1 MPYRACTIEC
11 QNGSGKADIVPHGLE
26 RGSRRSIV
34 SAATRN
40 GVAATTFEE
49 VPMRRKRFAFAAIP
63 AALLALLAALL
74 PAPRGGSL
82 LPIAHAK
89 GVSEATPGSLI
100 TLDDEGKPAGLCPL
114 KHTDVKASISGFL
127 ARVTVTQEF
136 ENPYADKIEA
146 VYTFPLPQ
154 DSAVDDMTILVGDR
168 TIRGKIKEREEA
180 RQIYEAARNAGYVAA
195 LLDQERPNIFTQSV
209 ANIEPGKKVTVT
221 ISYVETLKYEEG
233 SYEFSFPMVVGPRY
247 IPGNATGKSAGG
259 WAPDTDQV
267 RDASRIT
274 PPVTPEGTR
283 AGHDISIAVSV
294 DAGVP
299 IQGLDAKLHDVITER
314 PSPRRAE
321 LRLAKKAVIPNKDF
335 VLNYEVAGKK
345 IEDTILTH
353 FDGKTGFFAMILQP
367 PERVTAEDVTPK
379 ELVFVLDTSGSM
391 SGFPIEKAKE
401 TMNLALEGLY
411 PRDTFNLITF
421 AGDTH
426 VLFPSPVPATPENLR
441 KAQEFLASRQGGG
454 GTEMM
459 RAIRMALDPSDSQEH
474 VRIVCFMTDG
484 YIGNDMAILGEIQKH
499 PNARIFSFGIG
510 NSVNRFLLDKMAEHG
525 RGEVEYVT
533 LQDNGSAA
541 ARRFHERVRNPLLT
555 DISIGWGQLAV
566 SDIYPKRIPDLFSAK
581 PVVLT
586 GRYTS
591 AGRAEIVLRGKMS
604 GRDFER
610 RIPVSFSS
618 SAKEH
623 DVLSKLWARTRID
636 DLMASDYAG
645 IQQGSPKPEVKQ
657 EITQLGIAHRL
668 MTQFTSFV
676 AVEEQFITEG
686 GKPRR
691 VEVPVEMPEGVSYD
705 GVFGA
710 GNERERRNMPV
721 AGLAYKSVARGAA
734 GGFFSTDTAAVI
746 PPIRREQAQVGQA
759 ESLPG
764 SRPVESD
771 ETVRGDR
778 DRRASGGKLHVA
790 LVSVFQRHQ
799 QGNLQLTPQESRFV
813 QSGKVAIEV
822 WLTDATPEVLLQ
834 LRQLGFEQ
842 LEEPKVAKI
851 LTGRIDI
858 AKLLDL
864 ARLSGVRYVNPLTR

>member
-1 MPYRACTIEC
+1 
-11 QNGSGKADIVPHGLE
+11 
-26 RGSRRSIV
+26 
-34 SAATRN
+34 
-40 GVAATTFEE
+40 
-49 VPMRRKRFAFAAIP
+49 MRPINPIKPRRFAFAAIP

-74 PAPRGGSL
+74 PTPRGVDSL
-82 LPIAHAK
+82 LPVAYAK

-100 TLDDEGKPAGLCPL
+100 TLDDDGKPAGLCPL

-146 VYTFPLPQ
+146 VYTFPLPLN
-154 DSAVDDMTILVGDR
+154 SAVDDMTILVGGR

-247 IPGNATGKSAGG
+247 VPGNATGKTGGG

-267 RDASRIT
+267 PDASRIT
-274 PPVTPEGTR
+274 PPVTPQGTR

-299 IQGLDAKLHDVITER
+299 IQGLAAKLHDVITER
-314 PSPRRAE
+314 PAPSRAE
-321 LRLAKKAVIPNKDF
+321 VRLASKAVIPNKDF

-353 FDGKTGFFAMILQP
+353 FDGKAGFFAMILQP
-367 PERVTAEDVTPK
+367 PDRVTAEDVTPK

-426 VLFPSPVPATPENLR
+426 VLFPSPVSATPENLR

-459 RAIRMALDPSDSQEH
+459 KAIRMALDPSDSQEH
-474 VRIVCFMTDG
+474 VRIVCFTTDG
-484 YIGNDMAILGEIQKH
+484 YIGNDMAILDEIQKH

-566 SDIYPKRIPDLFSAK
+566 SDVYPKRIPDLFSAK

-586 GRYTS
+586 GRYAS
-591 AGRAEIVLRGKMS
+591 AGRGEIVLRGKMS

-610 RIPVSFSS
+610 RIPMSFSPA
-618 SAKEH
+618 AKQH

-645 IQQGSPKPEVKQ
+645 IQQGSPKPEVQ
-657 EITQLGIAHRL
+657 HEITRLGIDHRL

-691 VEVPVEMPEGVSYD
+691 VEVPVEMPEGVSYQ
-705 GVFGA
+705 GVFGN
-710 GNERERRNMPV
+710 GNEREARNMPM
-721 AGLAYKSVARGAA
+721 ASLAYKSVKRGAS
-734 GGFFSTDTAAVI
+734 GGFFSADTAAVG
-746 PPIRREQAQVGQA
+746 PPMRREQAQVGQA

-771 ETVRGDR
+771 EPLRRDR
-778 DRRASGGKLHVA
+778 DRRAATAKLHA
-790 LVSVFQRHQ
+790 ELAAIFQRYQ
-799 QGNLQLTPQESRFV
+799 QGNLQLTARERRFV
-813 QSGKVAIEV
+813 QNGKLAIEV
-822 WLTDATPEVLLQ
+822 WLADATPEVLLQ
-834 LRQLGFEQ
+834 LKQLGFEQ
-842 LEEPKVAKI
+842 SEGPKVAKI

-864 ARLSGVRYVNPLTR
+864 ARLSGVRHINPLTR

>member
-1 MPYRACTIEC
+1 MRL
-11 QNGSGKADIVPHGLE
+11 K
-26 RGSRRSIV
+26 SI
-34 SAATRN
+34 AL
-40 GVAATTFEE
+40 
-49 VPMRRKRFAFAAIP
+49 AAIP

-74 PAPRGGSL
+74 PTPPEGGGSL
-82 LPIAHAK
+82 LPAAQAK
-89 GVSEATPGSLI
+89 GLSEATPGSLI
-100 TLDDEGKPAGLCPL
+100 TLDDDGKPAGLCPL

-136 ENPYADKIEA
+136 ENPYEDKIEA

-233 SYEFSFPMVVGPRY
+233 FYEFSFPMVVGPRY
-247 IPGNATGKSAGG
+247 IPGNATGKSGGG

-267 RDASRIT
+267 PDASRIT
-274 PPVTPEGTR
+274 PPVTPQGTR
-283 AGHDISIAVSV
+283 AGHDISLAVSI

-299 IQGLDAKLHDVITER
+299 IQGLNAKLHDVITER
-314 PSPRRAE
+314 PSPTRAE
-321 LRLAKKAVIPNKDF
+321 VRLAKKAVIPNKDF

-345 IEDTILTH
+345 IEDTVLTH
-353 FDGKTGFFAMILQP
+353 YDGKSGFFAMILQP

-426 VLFPSPVPATPENLR
+426 VLFPAPVPATAENLR
-441 KAQEFLASRQGGG
+441 KAQAFLASRQGGG

-459 RAIRMALDPSDSQEH
+459 KAIQTALAPSDSQEH

-484 YIGNDMAILGEIQKH
+484 YIGNDMDIIDEIQKH

-510 NSVNRFLLDKMAEHG
+510 NSVNRFLLDKMAEQG

-555 DISIGWGQLAV
+555 DISVDWHGLPV
-566 SDIYPKRIPDLFSAK
+566 SDVYPKRIPDLFSAK
-581 PVVLT
+581 PVILT
-586 GRYTS
+586 GRYST
-591 AGRAEIVLRGKMS
+591 AGQGEIVLRGKMS

-610 RIPVSFSS
+610 RVAVSFSP
-618 SAKEH
+618 AAQEH

-657 EITQLGIAHRL
+657 EITRLGIDYRL

-676 AVEEQFITEG
+676 AVEEQFVTEG

-705 GVFGA
+705 GVFGQ
-710 GNERERRNMPV
+710 GNEKRGAPRQAM
-721 AGLAYKSVARGAA
+721 AGLAYKSIASPVGGIFATDAA
-734 GGFFSTDTAAVI
+734 APSV
-746 PPIRREQAQVGQA
+746 PLRRNNAQTREEEIQK
-759 ESLPG
+759 
-764 SRPVESD
+764 RPVEGDAGRSD
-771 ETVRGDR
+771 DDR
-778 DRRASGGKLHVA
+778 ARAQGKLDPA
-790 LVSVFQRHQ
+790 LVSLLQRQQ
-799 QGNLQLTPQESRFV
+799 QGSLQLSAQESRFV
-813 QSGKVAIEV
+813 QNGKVAVEV
-822 WLTDATPEVLLQ
+822 WLADATPELLRQ
-834 LRQLGFEQ
+834 LKQLGFEQ

-851 LTGRIDI
+851 LTGRIAI
-858 AKLLDL
+858 GKLMDL
-864 ARLSGVRYVNPLTR
+864 ARLSGVRSIHPLTR